1 MPTEGLALLFI
12 TLLED
17 DSLSSLLALVA
28 ERFGWVKVKGMTC
41 EIEIPG
47 REVDCLVTDNSP
59 ETTVT
64 AIKVKSRIKVRQ
76 PSQ

>member
-12 TLLED
+12 TLPED
-17 DSLSSLLALVA
+17 DPLSSLLALVA
-28 ERFGWVKVKGMTC
+28 ERFCWVKVEGMTC

-59 ETTVT
+59 ETAV
-64 AIKVKSRIKVRQ
+64 AVIKIKGRIKVR
-76 PSQ
+76 